1 MSALVAG
8 HRVEVQG
15 KGVMTMLTEHQHKP
29 GMFDPGHCRSCGR
42 ETGLL
47 NHYNRVQREEQT
59 LKEAHWCAR
68 QARSYAVRA
77 LWSSGIGVLLAAIAL
92 LKG

>member
-1 MSALVAG
+1 
-8 HRVEVQG
+8 
-15 KGVMTMLTEHQHKP
+15 
-29 GMFDPGHCRSCGR
+29 
-42 ETGLL
+42 
-47 NHYNRVQREEQT
+47 VQREEQT